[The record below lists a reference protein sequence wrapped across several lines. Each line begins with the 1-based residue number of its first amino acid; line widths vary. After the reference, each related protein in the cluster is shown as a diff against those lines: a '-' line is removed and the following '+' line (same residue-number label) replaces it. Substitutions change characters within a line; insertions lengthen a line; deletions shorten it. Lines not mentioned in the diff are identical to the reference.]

1 LWADI
6 VVSFDARGAWVEQ
19 EGGKGLTA
27 ELCIQRAAYCRQL
40 IPTTD
45 NERVKIM
52 LQHIALTWER
62 IAERLAEADRAT
74 LLKQ

>member
-1 LWADI
+1 VIGTYFKPTPLCLSTQGRS
-6 VVSFDARGAWVEQ
+6 VTQ
-19 EGGKGLTA
+19 ENGKGLTA
-27 ELCIQRAAYCRQL
+27 ELCAAPAAYCRQL

-62 IAERLAEADRAT
+62 IAERLNENN
-74 LLKQ
+74 

>member
-1 LWADI
+1 MDHE
-6 VVSFDARGAWVEQ
+6 D
-19 EGGKGLTA
+19 GKGLSA
-27 ELCIQRAAYCRQL
+27 ELCVQRAAYCRQL

-62 IAERLAEADRAT
+62 IAERLAEADQAA
-74 LLKQ
+74 LLKR